1 MSQSCVGFLSRLLD
15 LYVGDGFPLIM
26 LREKKIR
33 LEQNISDLHS
43 EQADISSHLQT
54 VILSDEQMEHIEVFC
69 TQIQRKL
76 ESATFEQMRQL
87 IDMLDVHGTLAIKN
101 EGKVVYVKCHLGQ
114 QLLSVAQTSHLS
126 SIGVIATQMLEY
138 LPTVRS
144 R

>member
-1 MSQSCVGFLSRLLD
+1 VGFLSRLLD

-43 EQADISSHLQT
+43 EQADISSNLQT

-76 ESATFEQMRQL
+76 ESATFEQMCQL
-87 IDMLDVHGTLAIKN
+87 IDMLDVHGTLAIEN
-101 EGKVVYVKCHLGQ
+101 EEKVVYVKCHLGL
-114 QLLSVAQTSHLS
+114 QLLSVARTSHLS

>member
-1 MSQSCVGFLSRLLD
+1 M
-15 LYVGDGFPLIM
+15 YVGDGFPSIM
-26 LREKKIR
+26 LREKKTR

-76 ESATFEQMRQL
+76 ESATFEQMCQL

-114 QLLSVAQTSHLS
+114 QLLSVARTSHSS